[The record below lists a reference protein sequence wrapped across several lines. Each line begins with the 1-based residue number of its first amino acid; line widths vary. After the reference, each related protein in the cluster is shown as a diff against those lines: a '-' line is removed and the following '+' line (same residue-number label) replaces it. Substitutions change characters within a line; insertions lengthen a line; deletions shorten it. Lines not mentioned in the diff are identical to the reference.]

1 LADDLEREQ
10 SGAGADIEAERELA
24 ETDEPAAAEQARADG
39 EALTDEADAPPTEET
54 AEAEAEPKPLDETE
68 QELLARL
75 ERELGDGVVESAD
88 AFGTLVVR
96 VKPDA
101 WRKAADVARHALEC
115 DFLSFVAAID
125 WQPAPREGEEAGGD
139 TSAPVQPTEMTFGIA
154 GSAGRMQVFAHVE
167 STARKWGV
175 TLKSDVDEH
184 DPHAESWV
192 THYPGADWHE
202 RETWEMFG
210 VVFDGHPSLRHLYLP
225 SEFEGHPLR
234 KDYPL
239 LARVVKP
246 WPGLVDVEPMPEE
259 AAADAAKGD
268 RADADQGASSAEDD
282 QGDGADDA
290 PSADVD
296 TGASSAEAD
305 QGDAA
310 DADQEG
316 S

>member
-10 SGAGADIEAERELA
+10 SGAGEEAERELA
-24 ETDEPAAAEQARADG
+24 KTDEPAAAAHARTDA
-39 EALTDEADAPPTEET
+39 DEADAPPTEDA
-54 AEAEAEPKPLDETE
+54 AERESRPLDETE

-75 ERELGDGVVESAD
+75 ERGLSDGIVESSD

-101 WRKAADVARHALEC
+101 WRQAAEVSKQSLEC
-115 DFLSFVAAID
+115 DFLSFISGID

-139 TSAPVQPTEMTFGIA
+139 TSSPVQPTEMTFGVA
-154 GSAGRMQVFAHVE
+154 GSAGRMQVFAHVQ
-167 STARKWGV
+167 STSRHWGV
-175 TLKSDVDEH
+175 TLKTDVDER

-192 THYPGADWHE
+192 QHYPGADWHE
-202 RETWEMFG
+202 RECWEMFG
-210 VVFDGHPSLRHLYLP
+210 VTFDGHPSLRHLYLP

-246 WPGLVDVEPMPEE
+246 WPGLVDVEAMPGEE
-259 AAADAAKGD
+259 SKEEEQAADAPA
-268 RADADQGASSAEDD
+268 ADAD
-282 QGDGADDA
+282 
-290 PSADVD
+290 
-296 TGASSAEAD
+296 TSAEAD
-305 QGDAA
+305 KGD
-310 DADQEG
+310 G